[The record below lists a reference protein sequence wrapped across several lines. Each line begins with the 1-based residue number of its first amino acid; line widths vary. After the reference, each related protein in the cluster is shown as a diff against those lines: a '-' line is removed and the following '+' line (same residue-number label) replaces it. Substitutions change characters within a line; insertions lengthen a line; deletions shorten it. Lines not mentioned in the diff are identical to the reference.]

1 MMKKTSQWI
10 AMLMLL
16 VFGAMPLTAVAADIP
31 HIDKDTARGMLGKPD
46 VIFID
51 VRSGSDWSASDVKI
65 QGAVRYDPR
74 DPEKWAAKLDKN
86 KSYILYCA

>member
-1 MMKKTSQWI
+1 MIKASQWI
-10 AMLMLL
+10 AVLMLL
-16 VFGAMPLTAVAADIP
+16 ALGAMPLTAFAADIP
-31 HIDKDTARGMLGKPD
+31 HIDKDTAKGMLGKPD
-46 VIFID
+46 VIFVD

-65 QGAVRYDPR
+65 QGAVRYDPK